1 MKPILPVWRMFANNK
16 IKRLREAMRHL
27 PAVIMLGVVLSGC
40 STMQSVRQN
49 LPMPSGSTSTASD
62 PHVRAKPDL
71 PVIDTTVPEK
81 FAERLKP
88 HGFSLGAWILRSDNP
103 KFIRSDGPLFQPVPA
118 LDANAAIVYLYR
130 PSSTWNFQEIIA
142 PSFFLNGKRISSLIN
157 NHYYWLELPKGT
169 YRLAVRRPVGTVY
182 FQKGTVV
189 DFSVE
194 AGKTYYL
201 RYDEQNFRGRPNKEL
216 GLLQSGPISQM
227 PENMA
232 LEEIR
237 TTTLNTPGYSFIQN
251 PDLARDLKLSAF
263 NGKPKAPVAADR
275 VEEKQNVVLGVPL
288 KLWNPLTW

>member
-1 MKPILPVWRMFANNK
+1 
-16 IKRLREAMRHL
+16 MRHL

-40 STMQSVRQN
+40 STMQSVRQM
-49 LPMPSGSTSTASD
+49 LPSIPHSLGGGSSTTAADPRVSEKPELPTVDTS
-62 PHVRAKPDL
+62 
-71 PVIDTTVPEK
+71 VPEK
-81 FAERLKP
+81 FAERVKP
-88 HGFSLGAWILRSDNP
+88 HGFSLGSWILRSDNP
-103 KFIRSDGPLFQPVPA
+103 KFLRSDGPLFQPVPT
-118 LDANAAIVYLYR
+118 LDASAAMVYLYR
-130 PSSTWNFQEIIA
+130 PASTWNFQEIIA

-157 NHYYWLELPKGT
+157 NHYYWLELPAGT
-169 YRLAVRRPVGTVY
+169 YRLAVRRPIGTVY

-189 DFSVE
+189 DFAVE

-201 RYDEQNFRGRPNKEL
+201 RYDEQNFRGHPNKEL

-232 LEEIR
+232 LDELR
-237 TTTLNTPGYSFIQN
+237 STTLNTPGYSFIKN
-251 PDLARDLKLSAF
+251 PDPARDIKLDAF